1 MSLRKQPDYTGRQR
15 FDYLTAVAL
24 QREGNGVDDRRGTGL

>member
-1 MSLRKQPDYTGRQR
+1 MSLRKQPDYTGRQP

-24 QREGNGVDDRRGTGL
+24 QREGNGVDDRRGTVL